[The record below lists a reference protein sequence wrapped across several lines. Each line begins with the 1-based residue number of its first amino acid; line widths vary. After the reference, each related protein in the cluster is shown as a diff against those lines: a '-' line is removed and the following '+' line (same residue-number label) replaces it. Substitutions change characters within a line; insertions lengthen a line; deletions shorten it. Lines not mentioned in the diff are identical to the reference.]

1 MSSTSRNG
9 AGRRPDLAAFAQFTA
24 RLVLPTGARAKL
36 INAQR
41 VMLTEHFAGA
51 IESLLLMPKKNTKTT
66 SLAELGLFALL
77 TADGA
82 DIPVVATSRDQATL
96 LLDEAIGFVRRT
108 PGLDRHVDIKRGY
121 RELRSRRDGGRLRVL
136 AADVDTADGI
146 TPWPLALVDELHR
159 ARSAE
164 LYAVLRAGLEA
175 RGAQMVAISTAG
187 TSMASPLGVMRRA
200 AYRLPIVERDGAHRR
215 CASDDGSFVMHEWAL
230 DPGDDV
236 DDMRVVK
243 TCNPAP
249 WHTLEALGRRH
260 DSPSMTPWTWRRF
273 ACNLWQ
279 ATAEPWLPAGAWD
292 ALEEPGLVIRAR
304 TPAWLGIYRHK
315 ETRAALVAVA
325 PDRRRRGGWAV
336 WSEVMPRDGRGPV
349 DLGDLE
355 EAVRR
360 AAVRFDLQA
369 VVFDPQQFARSA
381 ELLEADG
388 IFMVPMPN
396 TNARMAPASDELY
409 QGIVNGD
416 LVHGVDEQLGAS
428 VDAGVIAR
436 TERGWRLTARGVE
449 GDVEALM
456 ALAMA
461 YDAAGRQVQRPRG
474 RRAIAV

>member
-1 MSSTSRNG
+1 MLSTSPSVDGSAELAKFAGFTERLILPNG
-9 AGRRPDLAAFAQFTA
+9 QPA
-24 RLVLPTGARAKL
+24 RL
-36 INAQR
+36 IDAQR
-41 VMLTEHFAGA
+41 VMLADHFAGA
-51 IESLLLMPKKNTKTT
+51 IESLLLLPKKNTKTT
-66 SLAELGLFALL
+66 SLAQLGLYALL
-77 TADGA
+77 TADSA

-108 PGLDRHVDIKRGY
+108 PGLDRHVDVKRGY
-121 RELRSRRDGGRLRVL
+121 RELRSRDGGRLRVL

-187 TSMASPLGVMRRA
+187 TSLSSPLGVMRRG
-200 AYRLPIVERDGAHRR
+200 AYRLPIQSRDGAHRR
-215 CASDDGSFVMHEWAL
+215 AASLDGSYVMHEWAL

-236 DDMRVVK
+236 DNMEVVK

-279 ATAEPWLPAGAWD
+279 ATADPWLPAGAWG
-292 ALEEPGLVIRAR
+292 ALERPGMVVPAR
-304 TPAWLGIYRHK
+304 VPAWLGVFRHK
-315 ETRAALVAVA
+315 ETGASLVAVT
-325 PDRRRRGGWAV
+325 PDPRRRGGWAV
-336 WSEVMPRDGRGPV
+336 WQEILRDPVGGPV
-349 DLGDLE
+349 ALGDVE

-360 AAVRFDLQA
+360 AAVRLDLRA

-381 ELLEADG
+381 ELLAEENL
-388 IFMVPMPN
+388 FMVPMPN

-409 QGIVNGD
+409 QAIVGGD
-416 LVHGVDEQLGAS
+416 LVHDGNDQLAAH
-428 VDAGVIAR
+428 VDAGVVAR
-436 TERGWRLTARGVE
+436 TERGWRLTSRGAE
-449 GDVEALM
+449 GDVDALM
-456 ALAMA
+456 ALVMA
-461 YDAAGRQVQRPRG
+461 LDAAGRGLERPRG
-474 RRAIAV
+474 KRAVAV